1 MAKIVEHNP
10 FQDLLS
16 KQGIAPLEAMAW
28 TKQNA
33 QSIRISL
40 PKESDPNEN
49 RISLSPQAVALLTN
63 NGHEIVIEK
72 GAGERAGFSDSDYL
86 LAGASVSE
94 DVAMIWQSALT
105 LKITPPT
112 IAEIARMK
120 EGQAFI
126 SSASYQH
133 LSSELIDAINAKKLM
148 AIGLE
153 FVEDN
158 GGGFPFIK
166 IMAEIAGQL
175 ILPIATELIQKKKGL
190 LLGHVTGVPP
200 CNLVLLGSG
209 QVVEQ
214 VARAAASAGIQFQV
228 FDKDIYKLQRLK
240 AALGFPIVTQ
250 VIDSENLAK
259 ALQEAHIIVGAL
271 RSDSGITP
279 CIVTEEMV
287 SQLKPGTLI
296 LDVCIDQGGC
306 FETSEARTIQNP
318 TFEKYGVTHF
328 CVPNIPSLV
337 AHTASLAMSNLM
349 TSFILKAG
357 KTGGVEEMLWQGKS
371 FMKGV
376 FCYKGFV
383 TQPSTGKLFHK
394 PVKDIQLLLL
404 SKS

>member
-1 MAKIVEHNP
+1 MAKILEHNP

-105 LKITPPT
+105 LKITPPS

-133 LSSELIDAINAKKLM
+133 LSAELIDAMNAKKLM

-175 ILPIATELIQKKKGL
+175 ILPIATDLIQKKNGL

-200 CNLVLLGSG
+200 CNLVLLGAG

-214 VARAAASAGIQFQV
+214 VARAAAHRLLGSGPVRVGIPQQQRTWSGSAARWLSHSRSATIFSSV
-228 FDKDIYKLQRLK
+228 SLMRKSSSMS
-240 AALGFPIVTQ
+240 P
-250 VIDSENLAK
+250 
-259 ALQEAHIIVGAL
+259 AL
-271 RSDSGITP
+271 REP
-279 CIVTEEMV
+279 CRCRSIGR
-287 SQLKPGTLI
+287 PW
-296 LDVCIDQGGC
+296 
-306 FETSEARTIQNP
+306 RRP
-318 TFEKYGVTHF
+318 
-328 CVPNIPSLV
+328 P
-337 AHTASLAMSNLM
+337 
-349 TSFILKAG
+349 
-357 KTGGVEEMLWQGKS
+357 
-371 FMKGV
+371 
-376 FCYKGFV
+376 
-383 TQPSTGKLFHK
+383 
-394 PVKDIQLLLL
+394 
-404 SKS
+404 

>member
-1 MAKIVEHNP
+1 MAKILEHNP
-10 FQDLLS
+10 FQELLS

-40 PKESDPNEN
+40 PKESDLSEN
-49 RISLSPQAVALLTN
+49 RISLSPQAVSLLTN

-72 GAGERAGFSDSDYL
+72 GAGERAGFCDADYL

-153 FVEDN
+153 FIEDN

-175 ILPIATELIQKKKGL
+175 ILPIATDIIQKKQGL
-190 LLGHVTGVPP
+190 LLGQVTGVPP
-200 CNLVLLGSG
+200 CKMVLLGAG

-214 VARAAASAGIQFQV
+214 VARAAASAGVQFQV

-240 AALGFPIVTQ
+240 SALGFPIVTQ

-259 ALQEAHIIVGAL
+259 ALQEAQIIVGAL
-271 RSDSGITP
+271 RSDTGITP
-279 CIVTEEMV
+279 
-287 SQLKPGTLI
+287 
-296 LDVCIDQGGC
+296 
-306 FETSEARTIQNP
+306 
-318 TFEKYGVTHF
+318 
-328 CVPNIPSLV
+328 
-337 AHTASLAMSNLM
+337 
-349 TSFILKAG
+349 
-357 KTGGVEEMLWQGKS
+357 
-371 FMKGV
+371 
-376 FCYKGFV
+376 
-383 TQPSTGKLFHK
+383 
-394 PVKDIQLLLL
+394 
-404 SKS
+404 

>member
-1 MAKIVEHNP
+1 MAKILEHNP

-49 RISLSPQAVALLTN
+49 RISLSPQAVTLLTN

-175 ILPIATELIQKKKGL
+175 ILPIATDLIQKKKGL
-190 LLGHVTGVPP
+190 LLGNVTGVPP
-200 CNLVLLGSG
+200 CNMVILGAG

-214 VARAAASAGIQFQV
+214 VARAAASAGVQFQV
-228 FDKDIYKLQRLK
+228 FDKDIYKFISIENCIKTRKSFGGTSFDNVKKDLGEVREKSAFILGNVHAAKEYVK
-240 AALGFPIVTQ
+240 ATEDLAKKAQKKETCMPHKKSLIEEILVFPIKEQ
-250 VIDSENLAK
+250 
-259 ALQEAHIIVGAL
+259 
-271 RSDSGITP
+271 R
-279 CIVTEEMV
+279 
-287 SQLKPGTLI
+287 
-296 LDVCIDQGGC
+296 
-306 FETSEARTIQNP
+306 TS
-318 TFEKYGVTHF
+318 K
-328 CVPNIPSLV
+328 
-337 AHTASLAMSNLM
+337 
-349 TSFILKAG
+349 
-357 KTGGVEEMLWQGKS
+357 
-371 FMKGV
+371 
-376 FCYKGFV
+376 
-383 TQPSTGKLFHK
+383 
-394 PVKDIQLLLL
+394 
-404 SKS
+404 